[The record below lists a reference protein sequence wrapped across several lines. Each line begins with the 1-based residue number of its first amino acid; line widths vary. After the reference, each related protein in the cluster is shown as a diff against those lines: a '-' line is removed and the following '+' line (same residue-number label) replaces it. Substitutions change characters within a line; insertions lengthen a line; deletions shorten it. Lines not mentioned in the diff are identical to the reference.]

1 MRKRGISEERI
12 CHQILRVTRA
22 SLLPILI
29 CAISPAIVSR
39 AQDGPEL
46 RNWFNDPF
54 FQISNAI
61 PNCPVPAGPFITFA
75 EKQTQAHHRAER
87 GTTCWLAGKCKRPNA
102 YEYDQDIA
110 EDFKS
115 AWAERS
121 PFKNSTLWVTV
132 QGRIIFIEGCVQ
144 DRKWVR
150 DIEKF
155 ALAVPNV
162 EQAVAFVYS
171 DLSTNPPYKL
181 LVLP

>member
-1 MRKRGISEERI
+1 M
-12 CHQILRVTRA
+12 
-22 SLLPILI
+22 PILI